1 MSGARLHD
9 SEWLPLAER
18 LPVGQQQRVM
28 HDCGRTPSLIIRRSV
43 GKLTAHCFRCKG
55 WGSKI
60 LEMRVHPSLREPE
73 AVKQFKLPHEYG
85 MPTGYHRLRMYQFLA
100 SKGIDAKMVPD
111 GTLYSFQHNRV
122 AFRVNEGL
130 VVARTM
136 ADAVPKWV
144 QYQDPVY
151 GLGYGVRIGIG
162 TGVTVL
168 TEDWLSALK
177 VGYSTGHKVIA
188 LLGTSITR
196 EVESLLLADNQPV
209 LIMLDADRAGRAG
222 ALAALKQLRFLGII
236 CRIVYLPDGKDP
248 KDLQVQELRE
258 LLEWKHAEV

>member
-28 HDCGRTPSLIIRRSV
+28 HDCGRTPSLIVRRSV

-55 WGSKI
+55 WGSKV

-73 AVKQFKLPHEYG
+73 SSVQYALPREYIF
-85 MPTGYHRLRMYQFLA
+85 PTGEALNAVCRFLA
-100 SKGIDAKMVPD
+100 SKGIDPKMIPQGVMYSAKH
-111 GTLYSFQHNRV
+111 GRV
-122 AFRVNEGL
+122 AFTANEGL
-130 VVARTM
+130 VIARTM
-136 ADAVPKWV
+136 YDAVPKWV
-144 QYQDPVY
+144 QYQNPFY

-188 LLGTSITR
+188 ILGTSITR
-196 EVESLLLADNQPV
+196 EVESLLLADAQPV
-209 LIMLDADRAGRAG
+209 LIMLDADAAGRAG
-222 ALAALKQLRFLGII
+222 ALAALKQLRFLGIT
-236 CRIVYLPDGKDP
+236 CRIVHLPVGKDP
-248 KDLQVQELRE
+248 KDLQVQELRD
-258 LLEWKHAEV
+258 LLDTTNL